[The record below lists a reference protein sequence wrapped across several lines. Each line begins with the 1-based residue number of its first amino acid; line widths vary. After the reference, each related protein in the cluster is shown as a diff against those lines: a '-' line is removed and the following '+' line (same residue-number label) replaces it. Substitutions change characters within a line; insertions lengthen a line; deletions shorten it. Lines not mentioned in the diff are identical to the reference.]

1 MNLNQ
6 KLPIA
11 KRAIESISRHGD
23 EDMVVREAFLD
34 DLTQF
39 IVAEKAAIK
48 AELSARIELL
58 KQAS

>member
-23 EDMVVREAFLD
+23 EDAVVRGAFLEE
-34 DLTQF
+34 LAQF
-39 IVAEKAAIK
+39 IIAEKAAID
-48 AELSARIELL
+48 AQLSARIELL
-58 KQAS
+58 KQS

>member
-11 KRAIESISRHGD
+11 KRAIESISRHDD
-23 EDMVVREAFLD
+23 EDAVVRKAFLEE
-34 DLTQF
+34 LMGF
-39 IVAEKAAIK
+39 IDNEKLAIDTRVQERVK
-48 AELSARIELL
+48 HL